1 MKATDAEEEIPSRDE
16 LEKMITQGLRLQLES
31 IQRKNPYF
39 KGSRRGP
46 EYMKMLRKE
55 RSAALS
61 FTRHFVGAY
70 FAAVRQVSG
79 LVSRN

>member
-39 KGSRRGP
+39 AELK
-46 EYMKMLRKE
+46 
-55 RSAALS
+55 AD
-61 FTRHFVGAY
+61 
-70 FAAVRQVSG
+70 
-79 LVSRN
+79 